1 MLNPKTPSTLEGF
14 GCCLVLSAS
23 VLKGEKCETRLT
35 RGAWEERLGG
45 GERLL
50 YGGGLLSYR
59 LESPLLPLPLAPDL
73 TGLLERDLPPRGGGG
88 SRSAGAGAGGAL
100 YASE

>member
-14 GCCLVLSAS
+14 GCCFVLSAS
-23 VLKGEKCETRLT
+23 VFKRKKCETRLT
-35 RGAWEERLGG
+35 RGAWAERLGG

-50 YGGGLLSYR
+50 YGGGLRSYR
-59 LESPLLPLPLAPDL
+59 LDSPLLPFPLALAL